1 MVDKFSRAQQFK
13 AKKANMI
20 SVARMA
26 TTKNSFVVYDFF
38 DTAQKIMEANDF
50 TAAQIWN
57 CDETGFPTYAR
68 QCKVIAPRSKPTYM
82 WCSQRKYISTCSLH
96 C

>member
-38 DTAQKIMEANDF
+38 
-50 TAAQIWN
+50 
-57 CDETGFPTYAR
+57 
-68 QCKVIAPRSKPTYM
+68 
-82 WCSQRKYISTCSLH
+82 
-96 C
+96 